1 MLLFEPKAIG
11 LAIGAGRSKVKHM
24 DARQKLVVHEGLTQL
39 QEMRLE
45 MLRNVV
51 WRVLILPV
59 ALLCAAALLA
69 VVIAWFFVAFVSPL
83 LQLRG

>member
-1 MLLFEPKAIG
+1 
-11 LAIGAGRSKVKHM
+11 M

-51 WRVLILPV
+51 WRMLILPL
-59 ALLCAAALLA
+59 AWLCAAALLA
-69 VVIAWFFVAFVSPL
+69 VVIAWFVVAFVSPL
-83 LQLRG
+83 LQLGR